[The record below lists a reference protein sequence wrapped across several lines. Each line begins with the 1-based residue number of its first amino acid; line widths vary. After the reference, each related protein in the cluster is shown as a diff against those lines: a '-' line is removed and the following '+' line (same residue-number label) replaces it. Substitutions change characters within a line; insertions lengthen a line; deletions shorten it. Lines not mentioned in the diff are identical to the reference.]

1 MRTYKSN
8 LYLGFMDT
16 NLKKYNGKIA
26 RVCNGK
32 YFSVFMKINDNDY
45 FDLEN
50 DKLCSEANIFIV
62 EKIYNEDEL
71 SVKELNKY
79 LTSYLKQKRAE
90 FYFSVHFHF
99 K

>member
-26 RVCNGK
+26 RVFNGK

-50 DKLCSEANIFIV
+50 DKLYSEANIFIV